1 MHVMISSPGATMPA
15 TCECCYTIE
24 PTRPPG
30 QRRVDG
36 VGRPKFDFHTGRRAS
51 ASAIINPW
59 SSTLGLANRATTVLP
74 IALPFSKP
82 ASQASP
88 IDSSGSSSSSLLSS
102 RGAVCGRV
110 ALPRRPRRGGAAA
123 ALHNRG
129 GRATQPWHGAASHT
143 TARAKEWRIAASAF
157 AASRRSQLYNRTAPV
172 PRPRRELARL

>member
-1 MHVMISSPGATMPA
+1 MISSPGATMPA

-74 IALPFSKP
+74 IALPFSNP

-88 IDSSGSSSSSLLSS
+88 MVSSGSSSSSLLSS
-102 RGAVCGRV
+102 RGAVCGRASARRV

-123 ALHNRG
+123 AWHNRG

-143 TARAKEWRIAASAF
+143 TARSNAWRIAASDLLLSRCRSCTTTALLPCPDL
-157 AASRRSQLYNRTAPV
+157 AS
-172 PRPRRELARL
+172 

>member
-1 MHVMISSPGATMPA
+1 MTSSPGATMPA

-74 IALPFSKP
+74 IALPFSNP

-88 IDSSGSSSSSLLSS
+88 MVSSGSSSSSSLSR
-102 RGAVCGRV
+102 RGAVRGRV
-110 ALPRRPRRGGAAA
+110 ASRRPRRGGAAA

>member
-1 MHVMISSPGATMPA
+1 MSLHA
-15 TCECCYTIE
+15 IE

-74 IALPFSKP
+74 IALPFSNP

-88 IDSSGSSSSSLLSS
+88 MVSSGSSSSSLLSS
-102 RGAVCGRV
+102 RGAVRGRV

-129 GRATQPWHGAASHT
+129 GGGAQPWHGAASHT
-143 TARAKEWRIAASAF
+143 TAKSNAWRIAASD
-157 AASRRSQLYNRTAPV
+157 SLLLDTRSALQTMLCLRGPGALAGARCRDTRGKNRTS
-172 PRPRRELARL
+172 

>member
-1 MHVMISSPGATMPA
+1 MISSPGATMPA

-30 QRRVDG
+30 QGRVDG

-74 IALPFSKP
+74 IALPFSNP

-88 IDSSGSSSSSLLSS
+88 MVSSGSSSSSLLSS
-102 RGAVCGRV
+102 RGAVRGRV

-129 GRATQPWHGAASHT
+129 GGGAQPWHGAASHT
-143 TARAKEWRIAASAF
+143 TAKSDAWRIAASASLLLDDSQCTTSAY
-157 AASRRSQLYNRTAPV
+157 AASLPRTF
-172 PRPRRELARL
+172 